1 MMISKFLTE
10 QIDKQKKKKLIKV
23 MISSLNIPEKQK
35 YLYIEALEVLDS
47 AGLENLYNNMTEF
60 VKSLEKKENEDIH
73 LQNFSSIGWL
83 TKKQINEK
91 TKEENAFS
99 FLLNKL

>member
-1 MMISKFLTE
+1 MISKFLTE

-47 AGLENLYNNMTEF
+47 SGLENLYNNMTEF

-73 LQNFSSIGWL
+73 KQNFSSIG
-83 TKKQINEK
+83 
-91 TKEENAFS
+91 
-99 FLLNKL
+99 